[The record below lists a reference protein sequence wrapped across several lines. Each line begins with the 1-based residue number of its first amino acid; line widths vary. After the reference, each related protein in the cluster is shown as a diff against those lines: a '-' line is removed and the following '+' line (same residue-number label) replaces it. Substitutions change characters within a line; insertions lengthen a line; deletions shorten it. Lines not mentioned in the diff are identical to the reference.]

1 MIKRTIDISEPA
13 YLHLKNK
20 QLLIDKK
27 GETVGSI
34 PIEDIGVVILENPAI
49 VLTQQVVIAC
59 QQNNV
64 ALVFCDERHLPYSVL
79 LPISD
84 GNTLHTKILQQQIG
98 LSVPT
103 QKRLWSQIVRH
114 KISNQA
120 ETLKNLG
127 LTHAPV
133 ERLAAK
139 VKSGDPD
146 NLEAQAAQKYWP
158 LLFGKGFRRNTD
170 MDGVNSLL
178 NYGYAIIRAL
188 IARAIVGSGLHPALG
203 LFHSNQ
209 YNGLCLADDLM
220 EPFRPWVDWTVH
232 QLAENQAEPKVD
244 LSAKLALLNILSET
258 VLWQEQCLPLMVACH
273 YLLAD
278 LKRAFD
284 DSSYALQYP
293 RRMYV
298 KTTTN
303 APSLHGN
310 TRRAGKA

>member
-13 YLHLKNK
+13 YLHLKNR

-27 GETVGSI
+27 GETVGQI

-49 VLTQQVVIAC
+49 VLTQQVTIAC

-84 GNTLHTKILQQQIG
+84 GNTLHAKVLQQQIG

-103 QKRLWSQIVRH
+103 KKRLWSQIVKQ

-127 LTHAPV
+127 RPHLPI
-133 ERLAAK
+133 ERLAVK

-158 LLFGKGFRRNTD
+158 LLFGKDFRRDTD
-170 MDGVNSLL
+170 RDGINKML
-178 NYGYAIIRAL
+178 NYGYAMIRAL

-220 EPFRPWVDWTVH
+220 EPLRPWVDWTVC
-232 QLAENQAEPKVD
+232 QLAEGQAEPKVD
-244 LSAKLALLNILSET
+244 LGTKLALLNLLSET

-273 YLLAD
+273 YLMAD

-284 DSSYALQYP
+284 DSSYVFQYP

-298 KTTTN
+298 KTAEKT
-303 APSLHGN
+303 PSLHGN
-310 TRRAGKA
+310 RQRHNKS